1 MATTSPSGFTAIR
14 PLLLRIGLDEK
25 EVEVYL
31 ALLSLKVAR
40 ASAVAKAA
48 KQERSHVY
56 LLLRNLEAKGLV
68 SEIERGKV
76 IHFIAEPPE
85 RLLQFV
91 ENRERELHSLKPL
104 ILGSLPLLSQ
114 LTKPLMGTPRVTTLR
129 GMEGMRQLYRD
140 ALSHEICGI
149 FNPASLF
156 QSFGGNI
163 VTSLF
168 GKSAKLRGRDL
179 LVQSAMAMQYIRD
192 VPPSDDYQM
201 RLLPKDAQFDLDT
214 MLFEDTLALFAHDD
228 EQTIIRI
235 ENKNIADAFRAWFE
249 ILWQASSPVTK
260 R

>member
-56 LLLRNLEAKGLV
+56 LLLRNLEEKGLV

-91 ENRERELHSLKPL
+91 ENREQELHSLKPL
-104 ILGSLPLLSQ
+104 ILGSLPILSS
-114 LTKPLMGTPRVTTLR
+114 LTKPLVGTPRVTTLR

-149 FNPASLF
+149 FNPEALF
-156 QSFGGNI
+156 KTCGGNI

-168 GKSAKLRGRDL
+168 GASAKLRGRDL
-179 LVQSAMAMQYIRD
+179 LVQSAAAMQYIRE
-192 VPPSDDYQM
+192 VPPSEDYQI
-201 RLLPKDAQFDLDT
+201 RLLPKNTQFDLDA
-214 MLFEDTLALFAHDD
+214 MLFEDTLALFAHDN
-228 EQTIIRI
+228 EGTIIRM
-235 ENKNIADAFRAWFE
+235 ENKNISDAFRAWFE
-249 ILWQASSPVTK
+249 ILWLASSPVAK
-260 R
+260 

>member
-1 MATTSPSGFTAIR
+1 MVNPPPSGFTAIR

-31 ALLSLKVAR
+31 ALLSLKGAR

-56 LLLRNLEAKGLV
+56 LLLRNLGEKGLV

-76 IHFIAEPPE
+76 IHFVAEPPE

-104 ILGSLPLLSQ
+104 ILGSLPLLSN
-114 LTKPLMGTPRVTTLR
+114 LTKPLTGTPRVTTLR

-149 FNPASLF
+149 FNPEALF
-156 QSFGGNI
+156 KTFGGNI
-163 VTSLF
+163 VTMLF
-168 GKSAKLRGRDL
+168 GKSVKLRGRDL
-179 LVQSAMAMQYIRD
+179 LVQSSTAMQYICE

-201 RLLPKDAQFDLDT
+201 RLLPKSAQFDLDT
-214 MLFEDTLALFAHDD
+214 MLFEDTLAFFAHDD
-228 EQTIIRI
+228 EQTIIRM

-249 ILWQASSPVTK
+249 ILWLASSPVTK
-260 R
+260 Q